1 MLLLL
6 EDDGD
11 RLARFEATWQRIA
24 PNQPIKFW
32 RDAHVMMREAGP
44 WLRSATLI
52 SLDHDLEPLPGE
64 PDPGDGVMVA
74 KWLVEQTYTVPIII
88 HSSNSERVRWMMS
101 EFDLANRRHWRAVP
115 FSDDWI
121 EEHWRQ
127 VALEALHLA

>member
-6 EDDGD
+6 EDDYD
-11 RLARFEATWQRIA
+11 RLARFEATWQKIS
-24 PNQPIKFW
+24 PDQPIKFW
-32 RDAHVMMREAGP
+32 RDAHVMMREAGA
-44 WLRSATLI
+44 WLPSATLI
-52 SLDHDLEPLPGE
+52 SLDHDLEPLPGD

-74 KWLVEQTYTVPIII
+74 KWLVEQTHVVPIVI
-88 HSSNSERVRWMMS
+88 HSSNSDRVRWMIG

-115 FSDDWI
+115 FGDNWI